1 MAMTLAIILSI
12 SAPLAT
18 GVAALL
24 WAAFM
29 TLDTGEATAGP
40 DAPDLRTW

>member
-1 MAMTLAIILSI
+1 MAMTLTIILSI

-18 GVAALL
+18 GIAPLL

-29 TLDTGEATAGP
+29 TRDTDEAIAGP